1 MLRNMLDIVQVIYI
15 YSLRIII
22 KYFSIQQL
30 ACWITAPFFLFS
42 RVVDMQ
48 KGETGSITLYD
59 VNTHIQNLFYRV
71 NKNRYRANV
80 RCSTSTKREREE
92 AETAT

>member
-1 MLRNMLDIVQVIYI
+1 
-15 YSLRIII
+15 
-22 KYFSIQQL
+22 
-30 ACWITAPFFLFS
+30 
-42 RVVDMQ
+42 MQ